1 MGHRASRMS
10 FFRGFSLNAV
20 SAGLAFALGW
30 VNQWL
35 LANHLDKAA
44 YGRLGMWTIAVVI
57 GAMLLGE
64 WLRRGSTYV
73 VGREEAAA
81 AARDNALLLFLLILA
96 GGMALAYAGAGTMA
110 RVLGPEALACWP
122 LLGAL
127 PALVVLQRS
136 GQAVLLGMDRIRPYA
151 AVPVLFISVY
161 LGGNAALLLTDQLR
175 LERTLVLFAGAAGL
189 AGLAAFVTL
198 GRSGAFT
205 WGDRRILRRTLA
217 VGWRGAASA
226 VLVLLLLKSD
236 VFLIGHFLGDAAVGS
251 YRVATQ
257 FAEMVQR
264 VPDVAG
270 AVLLAKVVRDQDEDR
285 LSLRVAR
292 RILLFSLAAALVLL
306 AAGKALIG
314 WLFPSYPESFLPL
327 AWMLPGLVFLGL
339 GSICNTKLAGQGY
352 PAITL
357 WAAAA
362 AFALNLGLNL
372 CLIPALGLQG
382 AAIST
387 SLAYAVWALLVGTRY
402 LSAEGLG
409 WGALLSPRSP

>member
-1 MGHRASRMS
+1 MS
-10 FFRGFSLNAV
+10 YSRGFSLNAV
-20 SAGLAFALGW
+20 STGLVFTLGW

-35 LANHLDKAA
+35 LANHLDKAE
-44 YGRLGMWTIAVVI
+44 YGRLGLWTVAVVI
-57 GAMLLGE
+57 GAMVFGE

-81 AARDNALLLFLLILA
+81 AARDNALLIFLVILA
-96 GGMALAYAGAGTMA
+96 GGMGLAYAGAGAMA

-122 LLGAL
+122 LLGLL

-151 AVPVLFISVY
+151 VVSVLFILLY
-161 LGGNAALLLTDQLR
+161 LGGNGVLLLAGQLR

-189 AGLAAFVTL
+189 AGLTAFAML
-198 GRSGAFT
+198 GRAGNLT
-205 WGDRRILRRTLA
+205 WGDGRILRRTLA
-217 VGWRGAASA
+217 VGWRGAASV
-226 VLVLLLLKSD
+226 VLIFLLLKSD
-236 VFLIGHFLGDAAVGS
+236 VFLIDYYLGNAAVGS
-251 YRVATQ
+251 YRVAAQ
-257 FAEMVQR
+257 FAEMMQR

-270 AVLLAKVVRDQDEDR
+270 AVLLAKVVRDQDEHR

-292 RILLFSLAAALVLL
+292 GILLFSLAAALVLL
-306 AAGKALIG
+306 TAGKALIG

-327 AWMLPGLVFLGL
+327 AWMLPGMVFLGL
-339 GSICNTKLAGQGY
+339 GSVCNTKLAGQGY

-357 WAAAA
+357 WAAAV
-362 AFALNLGLNL
+362 AFALNLGLNV
-372 CLIPALGLQG
+372 CLIPELGLQG

-402 LSAEGLG
+402 LRAEGLG
-409 WGALLSPRSP
+409 WGALLTPRSP